1 MTTEIAVM
9 NRLGVAIAADSA
21 VTITFGSRSSKSKIF
36 STNKLFML
44 SKHYPVG
51 IMIFGNAS
59 LMGIPWE
66 ILIKEYRKRELCE
79 DYFERLEEYGASFIK
94 YLNGNTF
101 YFTEK
106 IQIENL
112 VRLLYREHEIINE
125 GWQENIY
132 NAVRTTKNPTSAD
145 AAKIIQGVFDD
156 AITKRYDELN
166 ALEPIDSFKITE
178 RRFEQKYG
186 VVVEFA
192 IDQFLK
198 NDIPT
203 GVTLSNTSRDLLR
216 KIAYLAVVKSN
227 FENNSSISGIV
238 IAGYGEKEI
247 YPSLISYDIE
257 MVIDNKLKF
266 LPKQNISVDH
276 QNDSFVEPFAQ
287 EDMVKTFL
295 RGVSPDYEEIINEFI
310 DDVINDYPNKVA
322 DKLSG
327 LITDAQKKD
336 IAEQLTEVGQ
346 DYLKT
351 FRQRIDR
358 WVNHKYYNRIKMA
371 VAILPVE
378 ELASMAAALVN
389 LTSQKRRYTPDEET
403 VGGAVDV
410 AVITKAD
417 GFVWIDRKFY
427 FEKEKNPHF
436 FTNYYRGANYEKQ
449 QTAKGKNK
457 QRNKTK

>member
-1 MTTEIAVM
+1 MTAEIAVM
-9 NRLGVAIAADSA
+9 NRLGVALAADSA
-21 VTITFGSRSSKSKIF
+21 VTITFGSRSSKIF

-79 DYFERLEEYGASFIK
+79 KYFDRLVEYSADLIK

-112 VRLLYREHEIINE
+112 LRMLFRE
-125 GWQENIY
+125 QEAIKEQFEQDFFDAIRVANPK
-132 NAVRTTKNPTSAD
+132 TTNPAQL
-145 AAKIIQGVFDD
+145 IQSVFDEVVV
-156 AITKRYDELN
+156 KRSNELD
-166 ALEPIDSFKITE
+166 ALELLDSFKITE
-178 RRFEQKYG
+178 KRFEQEYG
-186 VVVEFA
+186 AVVEVFTNKLQNNLPKGV
-192 IDQFLK
+192 IISDDSLRLLK
-198 NDIPT
+198 
-203 GVTLSNTSRDLLR
+203 
-216 KIAYLAVVKSN
+216 KIAYFLVVKN
-227 FENNSSISGIV
+227 TFENNNSTSGIV

-247 YPSLISYDIE
+247 YPSLIAYDIE

-266 LPKQNISVDH
+266 LPMQTLSVDH
-276 QNDSFVEPFAQ
+276 LNDSFVEPCAQ
-287 EDMVKTFL
+287 EDMVCTFM
-295 RGVSPDYEEIINEFI
+295 RGVSPDYEEVVDGFFDN
-310 DDVINDYPNKVA
+310 VLSDYPNKVA

-327 LITDAQKKD
+327 LITEAQKND
-336 IAEQLTEVGQ
+336 IAKQLKEVGQ

-351 FRQRIDR
+351 FRERMDA
-358 WVNHKYYNRIKMA
+358 WVNYQYYDRIKMA

-389 LTSQKRRYTPDEET
+389 LTSQKRRYTPDAET

-436 FTNYYRGANYEKQ
+436 FTNYYRGAGNYEGQ
-449 QTAKGKNK
+449 QKNNATNK
-457 QRNKTK
+457 QSGNKAK